1 MSAPVEYSTTT
12 TPTDEK
18 ATATSAA
25 TSSDSTSDSTS
36 EKAKPRRRAR
46 NRRAD
51 GERSRQRILAA
62 ATHIAA
68 ERGYDGTSIAEICRE
83 CGLPASSLYWHF
95 QDKDDLMSQVISKS
109 FDAWNQAWD
118 IPVEEDILTHL
129 PQIAEQLLDALENH
143 PEFIR
148 LCLPLA
154 LQKRSD
160 DPSPRRMYLQMRA
173 DVISRLSDIAAA
185 HFGYVPEHRRV
196 AIVTYMVSGVEGLF
210 VDHEMNS
217 ASNLRRQLDLHAMGV
232 ISIIMQEASSHH

>member
-1 MSAPVEYSTTT
+1 MSAPVELSTTT
-12 TPTDEK
+12 VPHNDAQDAQDE
-18 ATATSAA
+18 ATG
-25 TSSDSTSDSTS
+25 
-36 EKAKPRRRAR
+36 KPAPKRRAR

-51 GERSRQRILAA
+51 GERSRQRILDA
-62 ATHIAA
+62 ATSIAT

-95 QDKDDLMSQVISKS
+95 EDKDDLMSQVISKS
-109 FDAWNQAWD
+109 FDAWNAAWN
-118 IPVEEDILTHL
+118 IPEDEDILQHL

-160 DPSPRRMYLQMRA
+160 DPGPRRMYLKMRA
-173 DVISRLSDIAAA
+173 DVIRRLSDIGGT
-185 HFGYVPEHRRV
+185 HFGYVPESRRT

-210 VDHEMNS
+210 VDHEMNPS
-217 ASNLRRQLDLHAMGV
+217 SDLREQLDLHAMGV
-232 ISIIMQEASSHH
+232 IAIILQEASQHPS

>member
-18 ATATSAA
+18 ATARSPD
-25 TSSDSTSDSTS
+25 SSS

-118 IPVEEDILTHL
+118 IPVDEDILTHL

-160 DPSPRRMYLQMRA
+160 DPSPRRMYLQMRT
-173 DVISRLSDIAAA
+173 DVIARLSDIGAA
-185 HFGYVPEHRRV
+185 HFGYVPEHRRT

-210 VDHEMNS
+210 VDHEMNA
-217 ASNLRRQLDLHAMGV
+217 ASDLRRQLDLHAMGV
-232 ISIIMQEASSHH
+232 IAIIMQEASSHR

>member
-1 MSAPVEYSTTT
+1 MSAPVEFSA
-12 TPTDEK
+12 TPAPRDTR
-18 ATATSAA
+18 
-25 TSSDSTSDSTS
+25 TSDDTPDVPDVPDAPTP
-36 EKAKPRRRAR
+36 KRRAR

-51 GERSRQRILAA
+51 GERSRQRILDA
-62 ATHIAA
+62 ATSIAT

-109 FDAWNQAWD
+109 FDAWNDAWN
-118 IPVEEDILTHL
+118 IPEDEDVLLHL
-129 PQIAEQLLDALENH
+129 PQIAEQLLNALENH

-160 DPSPRRMYLQMRA
+160 DPGPRRMYLKMRA
-173 DVISRLSDIAAA
+173 DVIQRLSDIGAT
-185 HFGYVPEHRRV
+185 HFGYVPKSRRT

-210 VDHEMNS
+210 VDHEMNPTS
-217 ASNLRRQLDLHAMGV
+217 DLREQLDLHAMGV
-232 ISIIMQEASSHH
+232 IGIIMQEATRHPS